1 MQQGRQQHEPTEAT
15 QGQGSAAPGAVGISH
30 TTVREHVKTT
40 LTIDCMGG
48 DHGPSVTVPAAVSF
62 VRSHPDAHLML
73 VGLEAP
79 IRAQLKKAK
88 ALDLPALS
96 IVPASEVV
104 AMDDSVEVAL
114 RRKKDSSMRVA
125 LTLVK
130 EESAQACI
138 SAGNTGALMAVS
150 RYVLKTLAGIERPA
164 IASALPNPN
173 GYTMMLDLG
182 ANVDCEPQH
191 LLQFAEMGHA
201 LVSALEG
208 KERPTIGLLNIGE
221 EVIKGNETIKR
232 AGELLRASTLNFRG
246 NVEGND
252 IYKGT
257 TDVIVCDGFVGNVAL
272 KTSEGLA
279 QMLSEII
286 REEFGRSPL
295 TKLMALFALPV
306 LMRFK
311 KRVDHRQYN
320 GAALLGLRGLVIKSH
335 GSADAYAFEWA
346 IKRGY
351 DAVKNGVLER
361 LAKAMEEN
369 AYPLDEAAR
378 AAGGTA
384 GPASPAGR
392 PAEPFAAVSSKA

>member
-1 MQQGRQQHEPTEAT
+1 M
-15 QGQGSAAPGAVGISH
+15 
-30 TTVREHVKTT
+30 TVT

-48 DHGPSVTVPAAVSF
+48 DHGPSVTVPAAVHF
-62 VRSHPDAHLML
+62 VRSHPDAHLLL
-73 VGLEAP
+73 VGIEPA
-79 IRAQLKKAK
+79 IRAQLKKLK
-88 ALDLPALS
+88 AQDEPALS
-96 IVPASEVV
+96 IISASEVV
-104 AMDDSVEVAL
+104 AMDDPVEVAL
-114 RRKKDSSMRVA
+114 RKKKDSSMRVA
-125 LTLVK
+125 LNRVK
-130 EESAQACI
+130 EGEASACV

-150 RYVLKTLAGIERPA
+150 RYVLKTLPGIERPA
-164 IASALPNPN
+164 IAFALPNPT
-173 GYTMMLDLG
+173 GYTTMLDLG

-257 TDVIVCDGFVGNVAL
+257 VDVIVCDGFVGNVAL

-279 QMLSEII
+279 QMLNDTIKK
-286 REEFGRSPL
+286 EFGRSWL
-295 TKLMALFALPV
+295 TRLMALAAMPV
-306 LMRFK
+306 LLRFK
-311 KRVDHRQYN
+311 KRFDHRQYN
-320 GAALLGLRGLVIKSH
+320 GAALLGLRSLVIKSH

-361 LAKAMEEN
+361 LARAMEEN
-369 AYPLDEAAR
+369 AGSLERAAR
-378 AAGGTA
+378 ETGGVHSRSLP
-384 GPASPAGR
+384 GKL
-392 PAEPFAAVSSKA
+392 AEPGAA

>member
-1 MQQGRQQHEPTEAT
+1 M
-15 QGQGSAAPGAVGISH
+15 
-30 TTVREHVKTT
+30 TVK

-48 DHGPSVTVPAAVSF
+48 DHGPSVTVPAAVKF
-62 VRSHPDAHLML
+62 VRAHPDAHLML
-73 VGLEAP
+73 VGIDTA
-79 IRAQLKKAK
+79 IRAQLKKLK
-88 ALDLPALS
+88 ALDDPSLS
-96 IVPASEVV
+96 IVPATEVV

-125 LTLVK
+125 LNHVK
-130 EESAQACI
+130 DGEAQACV

-150 RYVLKTLAGIERPA
+150 RYVLKTLPGIERPA
-164 IASALPNPN
+164 IAFALPNPI

-201 LVSALEG
+201 LVAALEG
-208 KERPTIGLLNIGE
+208 KDRPTIGLLNIGE
-221 EVIKGNETIKR
+221 EMIKGNDTIKR

-246 NVEGND
+246 NVEGDD

-257 TDVIVCDGFVGNVAL
+257 VDVIVCDGFVGNVAL

-279 QMLSEII
+279 QMLANII
-286 REEFGRSPL
+286 KEEFSRSL
-295 TKLMALFALPV
+295 LSKLMAVLALPV
-306 LMRFK
+306 LLRFK
-311 KRVDHRQYN
+311 RRVDHRQYN
-320 GAALLGLRGLVIKSH
+320 GAALLGLRSLVIKSH

-361 LAKAMEEN
+361 LSRAMAEN
-369 AYPLDEAAR
+369 AMPLGESGHD
-378 AAGGTA
+378 AGGAGQA
-384 GPASPAGR
+384 GPSAGQQ
-392 PAEPFAAVSSKA
+392 AEPSAALSSKA

>member
-1 MQQGRQQHEPTEAT
+1 
-15 QGQGSAAPGAVGISH
+15 
-30 TTVREHVKTT
+30 
-40 LTIDCMGG
+40 MGG

-62 VRSHPDAHLML
+62 VRSHADAQLML
-73 VGLEAP
+73 VGLEAQ
-79 IRAQLKKAK
+79 IRAQLKKCK
-88 ALDLPALS
+88 ALDDPALTV
-96 IVPASEVV
+96 VPASEVV
-104 AMDDSVEVAL
+104 AMDDPVEVAL
-114 RRKKDSSMRVA
+114 RKKKDSSMRVA
-125 LTLVK
+125 LNLVK
-130 EESAQACI
+130 DGVGQACI

-150 RYVLKTLAGIERPA
+150 RYVLKTLSGIERPA
-164 IASALPNPN
+164 IASALPNSR

-221 EVIKGNETIKR
+221 EVIKGNDTIKR

-257 TDVIVCDGFVGNVAL
+257 VDVIVCDGFVGNVAL

-286 REEFGRSPL
+286 REEFGRSLL
-295 TKLMALFALPV
+295 TKLMAFLALPV

-361 LAKAMEEN
+361 LARAMEEN
-369 AYPLDEAAR
+369 ADPLAQAAR
-378 AAGGTA
+378 DAGGA
-384 GPASPAGR
+384 GHANLAGR
-392 PAEPFAAVSSKA
+392 PAEPYAAVSSKA